1 MKRDNNRIAD
11 EMYHKLP
18 EQLTVR
24 THPHQNTVG
33 RIGTLGWK
41 LKRRGVYD
49 LDLGTQNNMYGKY
62 LGVHE
67 GRHVVG
73 VLNLGSK
80 KDFNATELFE
90 TPDELMSHW
99 VVE

>member
-1 MKRDNNRIAD
+1 
-11 EMYHKLP
+11 
-18 EQLTVR
+18 
-24 THPHQNTVG
+24 
-33 RIGTLGWK
+33 
-41 LKRRGVYD
+41 
-49 LDLGTQNNMYGKY
+49 
-62 LGVHE
+62 VHE